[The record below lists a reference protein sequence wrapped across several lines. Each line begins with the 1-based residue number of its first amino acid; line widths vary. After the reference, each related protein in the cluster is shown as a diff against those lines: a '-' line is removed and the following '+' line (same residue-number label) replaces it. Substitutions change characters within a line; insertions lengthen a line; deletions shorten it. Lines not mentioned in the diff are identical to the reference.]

1 MSWNKLV
8 ILQALRKNVREA
20 SLRRERLMGVNQKGR
35 TTRVWLLSSPPSA
48 NLSAFCRSTKANYA
62 KETLSKGNIYPYKQ
76 TNDSCFNCYKAATKP
91 DSIFILISFQHRS
104 QIVLTKHCFQFFQ
117 THFIE
122 TSNAATQI
130 PELTNIEFLRFL
142 FSSRVTK
149 FHDREQLQTATW

>member
-1 MSWNKLV
+1 ME
-8 ILQALRKNVREA
+8 QTRDFAGFEQNVREA

-76 TNDSCFNCYKAATKP
+76 TNDSCFNCYKAGSSKTGFHFHSDFISA
-91 DSIFILISFQHRS
+91 SIADI
-104 QIVLTKHCFQFFQ
+104 LTKHCFQFFQ